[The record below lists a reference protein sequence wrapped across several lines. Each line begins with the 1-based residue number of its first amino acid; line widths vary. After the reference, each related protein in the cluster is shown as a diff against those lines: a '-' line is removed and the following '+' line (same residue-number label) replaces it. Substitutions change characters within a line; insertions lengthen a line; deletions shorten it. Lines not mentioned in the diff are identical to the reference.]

1 MTQHVKEKTIKPY
14 IVADIGGTNARFGLV
29 TQVNQ
34 SELQYVIEYQN
45 KFPSNQFR
53 NISEATLHFI
63 DTLPIGIKDIDGAC
77 LALAGPVIGDDAR
90 STNLNWHF
98 SIAKVKANLGINK
111 LSIINDFSAYAYATP
126 LVPAEHLLQI
136 NQGNGEKACPIA
148 IVGPG
153 TGFGVAALLPDDNK
167 YTILPTEGGHM
178 TISTVTPL
186 QQDIVST
193 LRKELSH
200 ISLESILSGP
210 GLRNIYRALALVEG
224 TSSPQLGASQI
235 TTEALINPSSLSYRT
250 LRLFCQWLG
259 QTTGDL
265 ALSLG
270 ARGGIFL
277 GGGILP
283 RFTEFLLAS
292 EFMTSYSN
300 KGKLQDYVNEI
311 PINLIT
317 EGNSALLGA
326 ASWYQHDNLEIT
338 ISK

>member
-1 MTQHVKEKTIKPY
+1 MTGQVRKQISKPY

-29 TQVNQ
+29 TQTHD
-34 SELQYVIEYQN
+34 SGKPHLIEYQN
-45 KFPSNQFR
+45 RFPSNQFKD
-53 NISEATLHFI
+53 IAEATLHFI
-63 DTLPIGIKDIDGAC
+63 GTLPYCVEDIDGAC

-98 SIAKVKANLGINK
+98 SINEVKETLGLNR

-126 LVPAEHLLQI
+126 LVPTEHLTPI
-136 NQGNGEKACPIA
+136 NQGKIEITCPIA

-153 TGFGVAALLPDDNK
+153 TGFGVAALMPCNDG
-167 YTILPTEGGHM
+167 YAVLPTEGGHM
-178 TISTVTPL
+178 SITTQTDLQLEIVTAL
-186 QQDIVST
+186 K
-193 LRKELSH
+193 RELSH
-200 ISLESILSGP
+200 ICVESILSGP
-210 GLRNIYRALALVEG
+210 GLRNIYRALAQVEG
-224 TSSPQLGASQI
+224 ISTPQLGASQI
-235 TTEALINPSSLSYRT
+235 TTEALANTKSLSYRT
-250 LRLFCQWLG
+250 LHLFCQWLG

-292 EFMTSYSN
+292 EFMTSYSS
-300 KGKLQDYVNEI
+300 KGKLKDYVKAI

-326 ASWYQHDNLEIT
+326 ASWYQHHRSND
-338 ISK
+338 

>member
-1 MTQHVKEKTIKPY
+1 MTEESKTKALKPY

-29 TQVNQ
+29 TQVN
-34 SELQYVIEYQN
+34 ENGNEFKIEYQN

-53 NISEATLHFI
+53 NISDATLHFI
-63 DTLPIGIKDIDGAC
+63 DTLPIQQNEIDGAC

-98 SIAKVKANLGINK
+98 SVAKVKANLGFDK
-111 LSIINDFSAYAYATP
+111 LKVINDFSAYAYATP
-126 LVPAEHLLQI
+126 FVPTENLVQI
-136 NQGNGEKACPIA
+136 NQGKAEETCPVA

-153 TGFGVAALLPDDNK
+153 TGFGAAALIPSHNN
-167 YTILPTEGGHM
+167 YNILPTESGHVSV
-178 TISTVTPL
+178 TTVNTL
-186 QQDIVST
+186 QHEVV
-193 LRKELSH
+193 LMLKKEFSH
-200 ISLESILSGP
+200 ISVESVLSGP

-224 TSSPQLGASQI
+224 LNTPQLGASQI
-235 TTEALINPSSLSYRT
+235 TTEALIDSKSLSYRT
-250 LRLFCQWLG
+250 LKLFCEWLG

-283 RFTEFLLAS
+283 RFTEFLLNS
-292 EFMTSYSN
+292 EFMNSYSN
-300 KGKLQDYVNEI
+300 KGKLQDYVNSI

-326 ASWYQHDNLEIT
+326 AAWYKH
-338 ISK
+338 

>member
-1 MTQHVKEKTIKPY
+1 MTRPVKTQTLKPY
-14 IVADIGGTNARFGLV
+14 VVADIGGTNARFGLV
-29 TQVNQ
+29 TQTKD
-34 SELQYVIEYQN
+34 SRSPYVIEYQN

-63 DTLPIGIKDIDGAC
+63 DTLPINVKDIDGAC

-90 STNLNWHF
+90 STNLNWQF
-98 SIAKVKANLGINK
+98 SIAKVKSK
-111 LSIINDFSAYAYATP
+111 LRLDKLYIINDFSAYAYATP
-126 LVPAEHLLQI
+126 LVPSEHLLQI
-136 NQGNGEKACPIA
+136 NKGNAEKTCPIA

-153 TGFGVAALLPDDNK
+153 TGFGVAALMPNNNK
-167 YTILPTEGGHM
+167 YIVLPTEGGHM
-178 TISTVTPL
+178 SITAITDL
-186 QQDIVST
+186 QKEIVGA
-193 LRKELSH
+193 LEKEFSH

-224 TSSPQLGASQI
+224 ITTPQLGASQI
-235 TTEALINPSSLSYRT
+235 TTQALLDSNSLSYRT
-250 LRLFCQWLG
+250 LRLFCLWLG

-283 RFTEFLLAS
+283 RFTKFLLSS
-292 EFMTSYSN
+292 EFMTGYSN

-311 PINLIT
+311 PISLIT

-326 ASWYQHDNLEIT
+326 ASWYQHHGLND
-338 ISK
+338 

>member
-1 MTQHVKEKTIKPY
+1 MIQPVKPQTLKPY

-29 TQVNQ
+29 TQCNDSQ
-34 SELQYVIEYQN
+34 LPFVIEHQN

-63 DTLPIGIKDIDGAC
+63 DTLPINIEEIDGAC

-90 STNLNWHF
+90 STNLNWQF
-98 SIAKVKANLGINK
+98 SIKKVKNK
-111 LSIINDFSAYAYATP
+111 LGLNHLTIINDFSAYAYATP
-126 LVPAEHLLQI
+126 LVPTKHLLQI
-136 NQGNGEKACPIA
+136 NKGNAEKTCPIA

-153 TGFGVAALLPDDNK
+153 TGFGVAALMPNGDK
-167 YTILPTEGGHM
+167 YIVLPTEGGHM
-178 TISTVTPL
+178 SISAITDL
-186 QQDIVST
+186 QKQIIET
-193 LRKELSH
+193 LKKEFSH
-200 ISLESILSGP
+200 ISVESILSGP

-224 TSSPQLGASQI
+224 ITTPQLGASQI
-235 TTEALINPSSLSYRT
+235 TAQALIKPSSLSYRT

-292 EFMTSYSN
+292 EFMTGYSN
-300 KGKLQDYVNEI
+300 KGKLQDYVNGI

-326 ASWYQHDNLEIT
+326 ASWYQHHGRND
-338 ISK
+338 